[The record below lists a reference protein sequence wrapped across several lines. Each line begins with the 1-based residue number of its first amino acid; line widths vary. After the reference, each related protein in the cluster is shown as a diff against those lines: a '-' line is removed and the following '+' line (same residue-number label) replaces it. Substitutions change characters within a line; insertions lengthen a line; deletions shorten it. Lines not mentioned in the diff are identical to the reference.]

1 MPLNNDNDTMPK
13 QSTFYDDRPDDLQ
26 AYIQNIGKNRHPLS
40 LLLAGITDVRN
51 IGSLFRL
58 ADAARLAHLYFYA
71 DEKLLKHPKVR
82 RVARAT
88 LDYVPHTTLDMN
100 GVRALSLEQPFLG
113 LEITDH
119 SIPYTQVGAQKNGVL
134 VIGQE
139 AHGIPPEV
147 LNLCR
152 QTMHLPMYGVNTSMN
167 VAMAAGI
174 AVYDQ
179 IGKIR
184 EGGD

>member
-1 MPLNNDNDTMPK
+1 MPK
-13 QSTFYDDRPDDLQ
+13 QSTFYDDRPEDLQ
-26 AYIQNIGKNRHPLS
+26 AYIRNISNNRHPLS

-58 ADAARLAHLYFYA
+58 ADAARLAHLYFYGPA
-71 DEKLLKHPKVR
+71 ELLEHRKVR

-88 LDYVPHTTLDMN
+88 LEYVPHSVVDLESAQ
-100 GVRALSLEQPFLG
+100 ALAEDHIFLG
-113 LEITDH
+113 LEITDQ
-119 SIPYTQVGAQKNGVL
+119 SLPYTQVEAQAETVL
-134 VIGQE
+134 VVGQE
-139 AHGIPPEV
+139 AHGIPPEI
-147 LNLCR
+147 LELCC

-179 IGKIR
+179 IRQLKTH
-184 EGGD
+184 

>member
-1 MPLNNDNDTMPK
+1 MPK
-13 QSTFYDDRPDDLQ
+13 QSTFYDDRPEDLE
-26 AYIQNIGKNRHPLS
+26 AYIKNIAKNRHPLS

-58 ADAARLAHLYFYA
+58 ADAARLAHLYFYGA
-71 DEKLLKHPKVR
+71 PELLDHQKVR

-88 LDYVPHTTLDMN
+88 LTYVPHSTLDIE
-100 GVRALSLEQPFLG
+100 GVRTLAQQHAFLG
-113 LEITDH
+113 LEITDQ
-119 SIPYTQVGAQKNGVL
+119 SVSYTQVEAQPGTVL

-139 AHGIPPEV
+139 AHGIPSEILP
-147 LNLCR
+147 LCQ

-179 IGKIR
+179 IRKLK
-184 EGGD
+184 ET

>member
-1 MPLNNDNDTMPK
+1 MPK
-13 QSTFYDDRPDDLQ
+13 QSTFYDDRPDDLET
-26 AYIQNIGKNRHPLS
+26 YLQNIDKNRHPLS

-58 ADAARLAHLYFYA
+58 ADAARLAHLYFYG
-71 DEKLLKHPKVR
+71 DEAVLNHRKVR

-88 LDYVPHTTLDMN
+88 LEYVPHTTLDID
-100 GVRALSLEQPFLG
+100 GVQALSHEQPFLG
-113 LEITDH
+113 LEITDQ
-119 SIPYTQVGAQKNGVL
+119 STPYTELADREGHVL
-134 VIGQE
+134 VIGHE
-139 AHGIPPEV
+139 AHGIPKPI
-147 LNLCR
+147 LDMCQ

-179 IGKIR
+179 IRKLKK
-184 EGGD
+184 GGG

>member
-1 MPLNNDNDTMPK
+1 MPK
-13 QSTFYDDRPDDLQ
+13 QSTFYDDRPEDLQ
-26 AYIQNIGKNRHPLS
+26 AYIRNIGNNRHLLS

-58 ADAARLAHLYFYA
+58 ADAARLEHLYFYGA
-71 DEKLLKHPKVR
+71 PELLEHRKVR

-88 LDYVPHTTLDMN
+88 LEYVPYTALDLE
-100 GVRALSLEQPFLG
+100 GVRALAKKRTFLG
-113 LEITDH
+113 LEITDK
-119 SIPYTQVGAQKNGVL
+119 SLPYTDVEAQEGTVL

-147 LNLCR
+147 LSLC
-152 QTMHLPMYGVNTSMN
+152 QQAMHLPMYGVNTSMN

-179 IGKIR
+179 LRKLHR
-184 EGGD
+184 KQK